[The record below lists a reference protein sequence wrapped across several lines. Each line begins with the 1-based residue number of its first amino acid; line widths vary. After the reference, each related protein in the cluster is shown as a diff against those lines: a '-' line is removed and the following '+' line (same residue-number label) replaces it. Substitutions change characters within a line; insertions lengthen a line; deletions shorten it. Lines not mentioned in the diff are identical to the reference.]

1 MSSCGMPKRCRARES
16 TTAARWLWGARRARL
31 FDPVGVEYEPW
42 RVGLSRAD
50 ILSLLKSGDLPLATH
65 ICGGGV
71 TWSPAVAASAGWAAI
86 EADFEDVEGWRPP
99 PGEPGTLQYRAEL
112 WRALRGEG
120 QALVLR
126 ND

>member
-1 MSSCGMPKRCRARES
+1 MAKRPAKDT
-16 TTAARWLWGARRARL
+16 TTAPRWLWGTRGARL
-31 FDPVGVEYEPW
+31 FDPAGVEYEPW
-42 RVGLSRAD
+42 RIDLSRAEV
-50 ILSLLKSGDLPLATH
+50 LSLLKAGDLPLATH

-71 TWSPAVAASAGWAAI
+71 TWLPSKEASTGWTAI

-99 PGEPGTLQYRAEL
+99 SGEPGTLQYRAEL
-112 WRALRGEG
+112 WRALRGDG